1 MKASSFKS
9 LGNHSMLPALLVRIR
24 VAEITLDPHLPT
36 TACFKG
42 AVHLKS
48 LAKISTGYFDLNGAG
63 LQEAAKV
70 MGIL

>member
-1 MKASSFKS
+1 
-9 LGNHSMLPALLVRIR
+9 MLPALLVRIR

-36 TACFKG
+36 TAYFKG

-48 LAKISTGYFDLNGAG
+48 LAKISTGYFDLNAGG